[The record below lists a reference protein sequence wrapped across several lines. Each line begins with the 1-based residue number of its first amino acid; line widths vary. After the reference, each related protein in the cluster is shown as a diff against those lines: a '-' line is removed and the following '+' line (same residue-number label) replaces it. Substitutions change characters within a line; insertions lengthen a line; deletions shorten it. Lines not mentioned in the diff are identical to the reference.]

1 MTNKY
6 KNKIK
11 SMKFLNQSRTRPTP
25 TAREMRES
33 YREKEADEKSK
44 PLEAPEPIKSEPF

>member
-11 SMKFLNQSRTRPTP
+11 SMKFLNQSRTRTTP

-33 YREKEADEKSK
+33 YREKEADESI
-44 PLEAPEPIKSEPF
+44 LRTTRGSIRPEYY

>member
-11 SMKFLNQSRTRPTP
+11 NMKFLNQSRTRVTP
-25 TAREMRES
+25 TVNEIKES
-33 YREKEADEKSK
+33 YREKEANESI
-44 PLEAPEPIKSEPF
+44 LRATRGCL

>member
-11 SMKFLNQSRTRPTP
+11 SMKFLNQSRTRTTP

-33 YREKEADEKSK
+33 YREKEADESIQGTTGGRLR
-44 PLEAPEPIKSEPF
+44 PQYF

>member
-11 SMKFLNQSRTRPTP
+11 SMKFLNQSRTRVTP
-25 TAREMRES
+25 TVNKIKES
-33 YREKEADEKSK
+33 YREKEANESI
-44 PLEAPEPIKSEPF
+44 LRATRGCL